1 LFLLK
6 LRFVDSALS
15 QNVFSDIPDHWR
27 SQQTERFLSG
37 AEYPDGPAG
46 KDCCSFTAITVDI

>member
-1 LFLLK
+1 MKSLENTA
-6 LRFVDSALS
+6 FVSLT
-15 QNVFSDIPDHWR
+15 SDIPDHQG

-46 KDCCSFTAITVDI
+46 KDRCSFTAITIDI